1 MSEPKQPSDEGL
13 HRLQKELY
21 AKDEG
26 EELVMRRKEL
36 SSLGRRIAPGET
48 LGKSQPA
55 PTFENV
61 MSRQA
66 QRRKQLLIIGGAVMG
81 LVIIFVVA
89 IFATAAFRASRQV
102 RDEQISLSV
111 QGPADVVAGS
121 EVQYT
126 IAYHNDSRVNWE
138 AVDLNLALPD
148 GFQFVDQAVNDKREM
163 TWQLGN
169 VERGKGGEVSLKGR
183 LIGEEN
189 AVALAQ
195 AELTLTPE
203 NFPSGRFSKKAL
215 FTTMVAALPIQV
227 SIDAAQTAGSGER
240 IRGVIHVQNLSS
252 EPLQN
257 AVLTVAPA
265 PGVELAIEDPE
276 FSPGYDPVAG
286 QWELALIQSLGEA
299 ARTIVFTAAGQAGER
314 RQLEI
319 SVGVREAGTIYVQR
333 RLVHVVA
340 LSASE
345 LTITQ
350 AYNDSTEPLV
360 VFPEESIKGEVRYA
374 NVGTVGMRNAI
385 VTLQFEGMGLE
396 AGSLKLKQGAYD
408 PRTNRITWTAASE
421 TALSVVQPG
430 ESGVLEFDF
439 SILPAAKFPP
449 SPNSALVGIATIDSQ
464 DLPTP
469 VGQAKKVISD
479 RAVLSVG
486 TQLLAEPAA
495 FYDDGRLGISSTG
508 PVPPKAGQTTTYTV
522 RIRFG
527 SLLNDVGEAKLIALL
542 PDGVEY
548 TDKTVVS
555 KGSVEFNE
563 RSREVQWLIPLLE
576 GGTGRT
582 RPAEEL
588 YFQVAVTPGANLVG
602 KVIPLISRLAADG
615 QDTFIDEL
623 VKIEVKELPTTETAS
638 PGQGQVE

>member
-1 MSEPKQPSDEGL
+1 MSEPNQPSDEGL

-48 LGKSQPA
+48 SGKSQPA

-66 QRRKQLLIIGGAVMG
+66 QRRRKRMIVAGAVVGMAG
-81 LVIIFVVA
+81 LFAAAVI
-89 IFATAAFRASRQV
+89 ATMVFRSSRQV
-102 RDEQISLSV
+102 HEEQISVMV
-111 QGPADVVAGS
+111 QGPSDVVAGS
-121 EVQYT
+121 EAEYI
-126 IAYHNDSRVNWE
+126 IAYHNNSRVSWE
-138 AVDLNLALPD
+138 AVELTLNLPE
-148 GFQFVDQAVNDKREM
+148 GFQIIDQAANDKREM
-163 TWQLGN
+163 MWQLGN
-169 VERGKGGEVSLKGR
+169 VERGKGGEVRVKGR
-183 LIGEEN
+183 LNGEEG
-189 AVALAQ
+189 AVAVTQ

-215 FTTMVAALPIQV
+215 FTTTVVALPIQI

-265 PGVELAIEDPE
+265 PGVELAIEDLE
-276 FSPGYDPVAG
+276 FSAGYESLTG
-286 QWELALIQSLGEA
+286 QWELAPIPSLDET
-299 ARTIVFTAAGQAGER
+299 ARTIIFTATGQAGEKR
-314 RQLEI
+314 GLDI
-319 SVGVREAGTIYVQR
+319 SLGIREEDTIYVQR
-333 RLVHVVA
+333 KLTHVVA

-350 AYNDSTEPLV
+350 AYNGSPDALI
-360 VFPEESIKGEVRYA
+360 VFPEEPVKGEVRYA
-374 NVGTVGMRNAI
+374 NVGTVGMRSAI
-385 VTLQFEGMGLE
+385 LTLQFEGAGLE
-396 AGSLKLKQGAYD
+396 VESLKLKQGAYD
-408 PRTNRITWTAASE
+408 PRTNQITWTAASVPE
-421 TALSVVQPG
+421 LSVVQPG

-439 SILPAAKFPP
+439 SILPAEKFPA
-449 SPNSALVGIATIDSQ
+449 SANSALVGIATIDSQ

-469 VGQAKKVISD
+469 VGQTKKVISD

-548 TDKTVVS
+548 TNKTVIS

-582 RPAEEL
+582 RLAEEL
-588 YFQVAVTPGANLVG
+588 YFQVAVTPGANLAG
-602 KVIPLISRLAADG
+602 KVIPFLSRLVADG

-623 VKIEVKELPTTETAS
+623 VKVEVKELPTTETAS